1 MTSQTR
7 FNFYVTIFLAAL
19 IPQSEYTTELLDSLY
34 MNAVFYGLTLLITVL
49 VQTIQGQLDF
59 YHAIF
64 VIHMVACLSVLHLY
78 GVACVPMW
86 IYYRVLTRAEKTGI
100 NRFILANRFGFK
112 MKITFAV
119 QVSQVLVIFIPWSL
133 YVWIKDSQFGS
144 QPECNNLIKYVVLFI
159 NVRATVGW
167 LRIMSIVG
175 LTTGALSSLIGL
187 GAMLIARKDPTAAE
201 AEPLDDFPWFSWTFS
216 VVCVSSALSSND
228 NDADS
233 LHQICRLRCRDH

>member
-1 MTSQTR
+1 
-7 FNFYVTIFLAAL
+7 
-19 IPQSEYTTELLDSLY
+19 
-34 MNAVFYGLTLLITVL
+34 
-49 VQTIQGQLDF
+49 
-59 YHAIF
+59 
-64 VIHMVACLSVLHLY
+64 
-78 GVACVPMW
+78 
-86 IYYRVLTRAEKTGI
+86 
-100 NRFILANRFGFK
+100 